1 MHFFNCNTILSLA
14 CGVSLIPSS
23 AALVEVTPEPGG
35 PAAKQFVNP
44 LIEDKRNNKS
54 FGKPQD
60 LPDVVVKSQYEAFA
74 NRKGGKIIADKITG
88 KIASISLKDPVLP
101 GSGAGNRLLWTVGTH
116 HDGHGPQDHRMLADS
131 AASAVRDWVVANND
145 VIGIDPAEMGEQQTT
160 VHAGGELIQV
170 IIHRQFNGVPVA
182 ESQANFDVAHGN
194 LISFGL
200 DEWGTVPSDF
210 NVIPSITP
218 EEAQAAIASYAGFP
232 QMGQK
237 TPTKPQLKIISMAK
251 QGPPGV
257 FSIRGSA
264 DNNSN
269 NGNGQGPSKFAGYTY
284 KLVWQVGV
292 NLDGQT
298 IENFEGQVDAVTGE
312 VYSFQDTNDYLMEAK
327 GGVYPVTNDGIVP
340 DGMEQSGWPM
350 PFMTVGSSTTDIGG
364 NFVSSGTATFVGPYL
379 KIKDNCGAA
388 SLTTNQNGLDWG
400 TSGGTD
406 CKDHM

>member
-1 MHFFNCNTILSLA
+1 MHFLNSNTILTLA

-23 AALVEVTPEPGG
+23 TALVEVTPNPGE

-44 LIEDKRNNKS
+44 LIEAKRNNKS

-60 LPDVVVKSQYEAFA
+60 LTNFVESQYEAFA
-74 NRKGGKIIADKITG
+74 NTKWGGIITDVVTG

-101 GSGAGNRLLWTVGTH
+101 GSGAGNRLLWTVGTY
-116 HDGHGPQDHRMLADS
+116 HDGHGPQGHRMLANS
-131 AASAVRDWVVANND
+131 AASAVKDWVVANND

-170 IIHRQFNGVPVA
+170 IIHRQFKGVPVA
-182 ESQANFDVAHGN
+182 ESQANFDVAYGN

-232 QMGQK
+232 QMGQI

-251 QGPPGV
+251 QGPPGL
-257 FSIRGSA
+257 FSIRG
-264 DNNSN
+264 
-269 NGNGQGPSKFAGYTY
+269 GTEKFAGYTY

-292 NLDGQT
+292 NLAGQT

-312 VYSFQDTNDYLMEAK
+312 VFSFQDTNDYLMEAK

-340 DGMEQSGWPM
+340 DGKEQSGWPM
-350 PFMTVGSSTTDIGG
+350 PFMYVGSSTTDIGG
-364 NFVSSGTATFVGPYL
+364 NFVSSGTAKFEGPYL
-379 KIKDNCGAA
+379 KINDNCGIAG
-388 SLTTNQNGLDWG
+388 LTTNQNGLDWG